1 MTTETTE
8 PQTLPSVQ
16 HHAISGRITDDKS
29 LPVTEVR
36 LHLAGNEG
44 SLFTDTD
51 QTGNYTFESVPAQT
65 EYELTPTKPAFS
77 FDPDAFTIKPNAAD
91 VQQDFKA
98 TIKKYELTGIV
109 SDSQGVPLSGVT
121 LTLAAKETKTR
132 QTDAVGRYKFDNVT
146 GANSYTITPDKAG
159 FTFTPPSLPIVYL
172 RDSLTHSFFGSSLA
186 DRDRPPSQWTVLN
199 DYSKTI
205 ITLAS
210 GLLVLSVTF
219 SSQLLSKNSDWISNS
234 TLTATWIALSLT
246 IVAGVLTNVFVI
258 QYLRNNV
265 HGRRAVFWANGS
277 YAFLALAGLTFLA
290 FGFYAIWFTNK
301 KWDIGETIDQA
312 TKSLPGFVGTNA
324 KWNLQ
329 SMQWNKNANTYE
341 LLFVKEGTDERTE
354 LEVDPVTNRISKILK
369 KSESN
374 QGQNANAHLSV
385 NTNTNSNVK
394 PTLVVNSASRTKRH
408 RKSRRRNRRFR

>member
-1 MTTETTE
+1 MATETTE
-8 PQTLPSVQ
+8 PQAVPLVQ

-36 LHLAGNEG
+36 LHLAGNER
-44 SLFTDTD
+44 SIFKETNK
-51 QTGNYTFESVPAQT
+51 TGNYTFESVAAQT
-65 EYELTPTKPAFS
+65 EYELTPTKPAFT
-77 FDPDAFTIKPNAAD
+77 FEPNAFTIKPSASD
-91 VQQDFKA
+91 VQQNFKA
-98 TIKKYELTGIV
+98 TLEEYELNGIV

-121 LTLAAKETKTR
+121 LTLAAKETRTS
-132 QTDAVGRYKFDNVT
+132 QTDAMGRYKFDQVK
-146 GANSYTITPDKAG
+146 GANSYTITPDKTG
-159 FTFTPPSLPIVYL
+159 FTFTPPSIPIVYL

-277 YAFLALAGLTFLA
+277 YTLLALAGLTFLA
-290 FGFYAIWFTNK
+290 FGFYAIWFMNK

-312 TKSLPGFVGTNA
+312 TKSLPGFVGTSG

-341 LLFVKEGTDERTE
+341 LLFVKDGTDERTE
-354 LEVDPVTNRISKILK
+354 LEVDPVTNRISKIVK
-369 KSESN
+369 KSESS
-374 QGQNANAHLSV
+374 QGQNANANLSV
-385 NTNTNSNVK
+385 NTNTNSNSK
-394 PTLVVNSASRTKRH
+394 PTPVVNSASRTKRH
-408 RKSRRRNRRFR
+408 RKSRRHSRRSR